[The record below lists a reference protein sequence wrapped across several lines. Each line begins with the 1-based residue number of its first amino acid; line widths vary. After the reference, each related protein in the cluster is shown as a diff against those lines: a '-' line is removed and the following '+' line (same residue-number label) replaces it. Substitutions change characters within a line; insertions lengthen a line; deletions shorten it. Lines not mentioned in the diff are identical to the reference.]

1 MRILYITSHGY
12 LASTASSLNAILQQ
26 LRPRGLEPVMLFQ
39 KPGPWQQELAAQ
51 GIPCY
56 FDSLQIPS
64 KGQPFRSVWHI
75 WRLVRLVKHEKIALI
90 HCNEHQYYPLWR
102 LVARWTGLPIIT
114 TLHWNLEP
122 GFGLWAF
129 RPPYLPA
136 RVQFLSRAQLDISR
150 PALPSQLGADRV
162 KLLMSGLDIDDLLSR
177 GDNAQQLRSQWGVDH
192 HTVVIGT
199 ASAIKP
205 RKRLEDFIL
214 LISRLRA
221 RGLHVFGVIAGGG
234 PFTDPSYHECL
245 KNLIKQEQLED
256 HCLMI
261 GFINPITPFFKAIDI
276 SVSTSE
282 METFGMSICEAMA
295 CGKPVIAYAAGS
307 TPEVLPDSWCVAP
320 FSDLDTLCE
329 KAARLVEDA
338 EFRQQMGATAEHFV
352 RKNFDAP
359 VLAARQ
365 AAIYE
370 EVLYRSL
377 RPSQPAQTSQLDFGR
392 GCAKHVLG
400 G

>member
-1 MRILYITSHGY
+1 MRILYVTSHGY
-12 LASTASSLNAILQQ
+12 LASTASSLNAIMRQ

-39 KPGPWQQELAAQ
+39 KPGPWQQELVAQ

-56 FDSLQIPS
+56 FDSLQTPS
-64 KGQPFRSVWHI
+64 KSQPFSSFWHV
-75 WRLVRLVKHEKIALI
+75 WRLVRLVHREKIELI
-90 HCNEHQYYPLWR
+90 HCNEHQYYPLLR

-129 RPPYLPA
+129 RPPYLPT
-136 RVQFLSRAQLDISR
+136 RVQFLSRAQLENSR
-150 PALPSQLGADRV
+150 PALPPQLETDHV
-162 KLLMSGLDIDDLLSR
+162 KLLMSGLDIGDLLSR
-177 GDNAQQLRSQWGVDH
+177 GDNGQQLRSQWGVDQN
-192 HTVVIGT
+192 TVVVGT

-205 RKRLEDFIL
+205 RKHLEDFIL
-214 LISRLRA
+214 LISHLRTC
-221 RGLHVFGVIAGGG
+221 GLNVLGVIAGGG
-234 PFTDPSYHECL
+234 PFTDSSYQEYL
-245 KNLIKQEQLED
+245 KNLIQQEQLD
-256 HCLMI
+256 GHCLMI

-307 TPEVLPDSWCVAP
+307 TPEVLPDPWCVAS
-320 FSDLDTLCE
+320 FGALDALCE
-329 KAARLVEDA
+329 KAAMLVRDA
-338 EFRQQMGATAEHFV
+338 GFRQQMGAAAQRFV
-352 RKNFDAP
+352 RENFDAP

-370 EVLYRSL
+370 EVLNRPLGRRLQPQLRS
-377 RPSQPAQTSQLDFGR
+377 QT
-392 GCAKHVLG
+392 
-400 G
+400 